1 MKTTL
6 IVLLSFLLIS
16 CGSRQKHLQ
25 KSETKIESENSVSSN
40 SEAAVKINRKDSEI
54 QVSDLSK
61 TKISVIPKAIKC
73 PDPQNPKP
81 PSQSRNLNV
90 KDSRG
95 NEVNIPVDE
104 NSEIHLEN
112 TSALETKL
120 KGTELELAASEKKN
134 INLQAKNTE
143 LQKQIDSSL
152 KSNKPMWW
160 LYILIFV
167 LGVICIPTIKFFI
180 RK

>member
-1 MKTTL
+1 MKKT
-6 IVLLSFLLIS
+6 ILLTFSCFIIS
-16 CGSRQKHLQ
+16 CGTRQKDLQ
-25 KSETKIESENSVSSN
+25 KIETKTESENSVNSS
-40 SEAAVKINRKDSEI
+40 SEATVKINRKDSEL

-61 TKISVIPKAIKC
+61 TKISVIPKASKC
-73 PDPQNPKP
+73 SDPQNPKQP
-81 PSQSRNLNV
+81 LQPRNMNL
-90 KDSRG
+90 KDSKG

-104 NSEIHLEN
+104 NSEIHIEN

-120 KGTELELAASEKKN
+120 KDTELELAANEKEN
-134 INLQAKNTE
+134 INLHAKNTE
-143 LQKQIDSSL
+143 LQKQIDSSV